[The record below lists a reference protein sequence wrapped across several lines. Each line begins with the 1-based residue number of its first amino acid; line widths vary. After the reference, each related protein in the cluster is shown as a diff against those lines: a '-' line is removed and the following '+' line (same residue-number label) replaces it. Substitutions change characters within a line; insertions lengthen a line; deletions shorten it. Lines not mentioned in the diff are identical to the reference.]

1 MLKRIQGERN
11 SYSLLM
17 GKQTGTLI
25 IEISFLQKDEN
36 GSTTGPNFTTL
47 GIHPRHFPSYQRD
60 TCSSTFILVLFIRT
74 GNCKQSRCPSIE
86 GWVIKYDNQQIE
98 YYSSVKTVIMKFTDK
113 WIELEIT
120 ILSEIAHTQK
130 DRHGVFPL
138 ISGYQL

>member
-1 MLKRIQGERN
+1 MLKRMQGKRN

-17 GKQTGTLI
+17 EKQTGTLV
-25 IEISFLQKDEN
+25 IEISFLQKGEN
-36 GSTTGPNFTTL
+36 RSTTGPNFTILGHTPKTL
-47 GIHPRHFPSYQRD
+47 HIYQRD
-60 TCSSTFILVLFIRT
+60 TCSSTFTFLLFIRT

-86 GWVIKYDNQQIE
+86 GWVIKYDNQKTE
-98 YYSSVKTVIMKFTDK
+98 YYSSVKTVILKFTDK

-120 ILSEIAHTQK
+120 ILSEVTYTQK